1 MRMRAGEV
9 EKKIVEELL
18 PICRYVQA
26 HYGPGR
32 YISVKW
38 VNGSQHFDAV
48 VHQSGS
54 FVDHGQFPST
64 AHLEVTGAVH
74 PNDYLSREL
83 IDNGG
88 VAFGVEGVQ
97 RLPKTR
103 EIRSRPII
111 RTNLDFVDS
120 FCSIVMTQ
128 IARKA
133 LIDYPADTTLIVQC
147 TLNTLYTPDEWQT
160 LAVRVREALPAHKFG
175 EIFMY
180 DAVSQLCT
188 SFYGDKYKGPPS
200 GAGRRILTG

>member
-1 MRMRAGEV
+1 VTTSLSGIDGSLLDGLIFCRKVYDLFESIRSTAEGRSRLRMRAGEV

-111 RTNLDFVDS
+111 LFV
-120 FCSIVMTQ
+120 
-128 IARKA
+128 R
-133 LIDYPADTTLIVQC
+133 L
-147 TLNTLYTPDEWQT
+147 
-160 LAVRVREALPAHKFG
+160 
-175 EIFMY
+175 
-180 DAVSQLCT
+180 
-188 SFYGDKYKGPPS
+188 
-200 GAGRRILTG
+200 